1 MMIHLSGFLFRLK
14 PIQRLGETYSMS
26 RIREPQGL
34 NIFQSDFLRSF
45 VEHSYQSVMPAALKY
60 VKEFVSNVQ
69 FKWKANL
76 CRKAASTV
84 YGNYSFTLQFYCT
97 VSKVLFYPVIFIIN
111 QQDICCLLC
120 HIDLCWWISHGSSL
134 YQWLMSH
141 FLHSPFPWIFRTS
154 NAPHH
159 KDTSSWNTPMYNITD
174 SYFQKHCIKA
184 VIDCFYDASN
194 DTNLKVLWSN

>member
-1 MMIHLSGFLFRLK
+1 MQKSSLK
-14 PIQRLGETYSMS
+14 GIWKW
-26 RIREPQGL
+26 
-34 NIFQSDFLRSF
+34 FF
-45 VEHSYQSVMPAALKY
+45 HSAVLLYC
-60 VKEFVSNVQ
+60 
-69 FKWKANL
+69 NL
-76 CRKAASTV
+76 V
-84 YGNYSFTLQFYCT
+84 YCT

-111 QQDICCLLC
+111 QQDVCCHHC

-159 KDTSSWNTPMYNITD
+159 KDTSSWNAPMYNITD

-184 VIDCFYDASN
+184 VIDCLWCIKWHKSKSIMIKLTLSSWSLLVHTWQLNVWDIW
-194 DTNLKVLWSN
+194 LVLLWKDIQSEC

>member
-1 MMIHLSGFLFRLK
+1 
-14 PIQRLGETYSMS
+14 
-26 RIREPQGL
+26 
-34 NIFQSDFLRSF
+34 
-45 VEHSYQSVMPAALKY
+45 MPAALKY

-76 CRKAASTV
+76 CRNAASKE
-84 YGNYSFTLQFYCT
+84 YGNDSFTIAVLLYCNLVYCT
-97 VSKVLFYPVIFIIN
+97 VSKVLFYPIIFIIN
-111 QQDICCLLC
+111 QQDICCHLC
-120 HIDLCWWISHGSSL
+120 HIDLCWWVSHSSSL

-159 KDTSSWNTPMYNITD
+159 KDTSSWNTPMYNTTD

-184 VIDCFYDASN
+184 VIDCLYDASN
-194 DTNLKVLWSN
+194 YTNLKVLWSN